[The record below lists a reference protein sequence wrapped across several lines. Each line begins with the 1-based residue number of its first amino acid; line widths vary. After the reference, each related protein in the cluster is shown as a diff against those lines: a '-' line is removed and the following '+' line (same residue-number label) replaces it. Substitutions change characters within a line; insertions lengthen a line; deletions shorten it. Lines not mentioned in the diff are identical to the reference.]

1 MAVALGIAA
10 ACLVLLRQ
18 TEFGPGLTP
27 DSAAYVFAASNLYA
41 GRGFP
46 PEFTF
51 WPPLLPLIF
60 AATAVFRDDMIAA
73 AAAVNAVAF
82 GLAVFVVA
90 TWLRRYRVSP
100 WLVAWAGLALALSPA
115 AGVAAYVWSESVFVL
130 FVLAALSS
138 MDRFLATGT
147 PRTLLVSAG
156 FAALCFLTRYAGAS
170 VVVCGVALIAM
181 RTALEPKPK
190 WKIRAAL
197 LFYATIGFAPTAV
210 WTMRNLL
217 VFGYPIGDRSV
228 FDGQFQVSDTVR
240 MLVETTLNAT
250 VGPKVLDR
258 IDSSAPTVDGSK
270 AHAKNQLIW
279 LLAVWGLIGCAL
291 VRWRRA
297 GLWPGWPGV
306 AVAGGFVLCYVAF
319 LAVASPLGGLN
330 PEPRFAVPL
339 YAPMLVVL
347 TLALHACHAHAWSA
361 TAGWDGEWAAWR
373 RWLVRSAMAAALWLW
388 LAQWVAPNIVEMRQ
402 WAKHGS
408 DGYGARRW
416 IESETLAYLRS
427 TTFDGC
433 LVSNDP
439 FAVYLLADSGNGVEF
454 VEAAVESP
462 AAQRQHG
469 VGAIMSYT
477 RGNGMPCSEDRYVVW
492 FYAPR
497 LRKYTNLA
505 AFLAASPNLR
515 LIAVHTD
522 GIVFHQG
529 EREAGDG
536 ADDAATQLAEAL
548 LRRGRE
554 GELAA
559 ASHFHVYYDGSR
571 RHLTY
576 VRRPCAPADVGPRF
590 FLHVTPK
597 DPADRSFV
605 QRNTRWRP
613 PQVGFHNLDFSF
625 APHGVRNGDLCVAS
639 KALPSF
645 AIAHIRTGQWS
656 PAQETIWST
665 TFAVPPAPLQ

>member
-1 MAVALGIAA
+1 MIPTIPAPVGLARWGGALLAVALGIAA

-27 DSAAYVFAASNLYA
+27 DSDAYVFAARNLYA
-41 GRGFP
+41 GKGFGT
-46 PEFTF
+46 EFTF

-60 AATAVFRDDMIAA
+60 ATTAIFHDDMIAA
-73 AAAVNAVAF
+73 AAVVNAVAF

-100 WLVAWAGLALALSPA
+100 WLVAWAGLALALSPL

-130 FVLAALSS
+130 FVLAALSA

-147 PRTLLVSAG
+147 PRTLLVAAG

-181 RTALEPKPK
+181 HTALEPKPK

-197 LFYATIGFAPTAV
+197 LYATIGFAPTAL
-210 WTMRNLL
+210 WLMHNLL
-217 VFGYPIGDRSV
+217 VFGYPIGDRSI
-228 FDGQFQVSDTVR
+228 FHGQFQVSDTVR
-240 MLVETTLNAT
+240 MLVETILNAT

-258 IDSSAPTVDGSK
+258 IDFSAPTVDGRKVYAS
-270 AHAKNQLIW
+270 NQLIW
-279 LLAVWGLIGCAL
+279 LIAVWGLIGCAL

-297 GLWPGWPGV
+297 GFSPGWPGV
-306 AVAGGFVLCYVAF
+306 AVAGAFLLCYLAF
-319 LAVASPLGGLN
+319 LAVASPLGGLH
-330 PEPRFAVPL
+330 PEPRFAAPL
-339 YAPMLVVL
+339 YASIVVVL
-347 TLALHACHAHAWSA
+347 TLTFHTCHAHAWSA

-416 IESETLAYLRS
+416 KESETLAYLRS

-439 FAVYLLADSGNGVEF
+439 FAVYLLTGGV
-454 VEAAVESP
+454 
-462 AAQRQHG
+462 
-469 VGAIMSYT
+469 
-477 RGNGMPCSEDRYVVW
+477 GNGMPCSEDRHVVW
-492 FYAPR
+492 FYAPQ
-497 LRKYTNLA
+497 LRKHTNLA

-536 ADDAATQLAEAL
+536 ADDATTQLAEAL

-559 ASHFHVYYDGSR
+559 ASHFHVYYDGSNGSR

-576 VRRPCAPADVGPRF
+576 VRRRCTPADVRPRF

-597 DPADRSFV
+597 DPADQSFV
-605 QRNTRWRP
+605 QRNTRWR
-613 PQVGFHNLDFSF
+613 QRTVRFHNLDFSF
-625 APHGVRNGDLCVAS
+625 APHGVRAGDLCIAT

-656 PAQETIWST
+656 PAHGTIWSAA
-665 TFAVPPAPLQ
+665 FAVPPAPLQ

>member
-73 AAAVNAVAF
+73 AAVVNAVAF

-147 PRTLLVSAG
+147 PGTLLVAAG

-181 RTALEPKPK
+181 RAALEPKPK

-197 LFYATIGFAPTAV
+197 LYATIGFAPTAL
-210 WTMRNLL
+210 WLMHNLL
-217 VFGYPIGDRSV
+217 VLGYPIGDRSI
-228 FDGQFQVSDTVR
+228 FHGQFRASDTVR
-240 MLVETTLNAT
+240 MLVETILNAT

-258 IDSSAPTVDGSK
+258 IDFSAPTVDGSK
-270 AHAKNQLIW
+270 AHASNQLIW
-279 LLAVWGLIGCAL
+279 LLAVWGLIGYAL
-291 VRWRRA
+291 ARWRRA

-306 AVAGGFVLCYVAF
+306 AVAGGFLLCYLAF

-361 TAGWDGEWAAWR
+361 TAKWDGEWAMWR
-373 RWLVRSAMAAALWLW
+373 RWLVRSAIVAAPLLW
-388 LAQWVAPNIVEMRQ
+388 LAQWVAPNVVEMRQ
-402 WAKHGS
+402 WAKYGS

-416 IESETLAYLRS
+416 NESETLAYLKS
-427 TTFDGC
+427 TTSNGC

-439 FAVYLLADSGNGVEF
+439 FAVYLLAGTPTPPRWAIGGSGVR
-454 VEAAVESP
+454 SHRD
-462 AAQRQHG
+462 QRRQ
-469 VGAIMSYT
+469 
-477 RGNGMPCSEDRYVVW
+477 RPQRPRRRCSEDNHMVW

-497 LRKYTNLA
+497 VRKYTNLA

-515 LIAVHTD
+515 LIAVYAD

-529 EREAGDG
+529 EREVGD

-559 ASHFHVYYDGSR
+559 ASHFNVYFDGAGK
-571 RHLTY
+571 HLTY
-576 VRRPCAPADVGPRF
+576 VRRGCAPADVGPPF
-590 FLHVTPK
+590 FLHVTPR
-597 DPADRSFV
+597 DPTERRFE
-605 QRNTRWRP
+605 QRNGRWR
-613 PQVGFHNLDFSF
+613 QRSVGFHNLDFSF
-625 APHGVRNGDLCVAS
+625 APHGVRTGDLCVAT

-645 AIAHIRTGQWS
+645 DIAHIRTGQWS
-656 PAQETIWST
+656 PAQETIWNT